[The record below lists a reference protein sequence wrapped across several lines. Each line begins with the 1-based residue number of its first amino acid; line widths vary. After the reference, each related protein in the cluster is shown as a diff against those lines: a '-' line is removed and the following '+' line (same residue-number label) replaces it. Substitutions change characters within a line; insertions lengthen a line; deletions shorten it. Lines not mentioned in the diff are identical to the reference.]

1 MRQAPS
7 GHQSLLRRR
16 ATVSWPKSFVAR
28 ANHPRHLV
36 MATGTTGNI
45 AAAFRPKVAKSWQ
58 RERLCP
64 LFPLFKPM
72 VQGSSLGGDAG
83 PVVDLGAGP
92 PVHVDETRRL
102 LDPSQ
107 PRADRRKCRE
117 VVIAAVG
124 DMGVAVERDIGDC

>member
-7 GHQSLLRRR
+7 GHQSLLRR

-45 AAAFRPKVAKSWQ
+45 AAVLRPKVAKSRQ
-58 RERLCP
+58 GERVWP

-72 VQGSSLGGDAG
+72 FQGASLGGDTG
-83 PVVDLGAGP
+83 PGARLRGGP
-92 PVHVDETRRL
+92 PVHADGNNRT
-102 LDPSQ
+102 
-107 PRADRRKCRE
+107 PR
-117 VVIAAVG
+117 
-124 DMGVAVERDIGDC
+124 